1 MGRPVQHVFSRS
13 QKTGADRR
21 HQPLSREK
29 EDALRPFLLCS
40 LLLAAT
46 VGFAADLNVTVTDH
60 DSAAIIGARVEL
72 HRGDSQVA
80 GVQLTSPEGK
90 AIFRNVEPG
99 SYSVRVLAPGFG
111 ARKLDLQFP
120 QQPAVTLTLA
130 PAGPGETVVVT
141 ATRTPV
147 NPYESGAAV
156 VTLEADQLESKQPT
170 SIAEALRFLPG
181 AIVTN
186 IGQRGGLTSLFVRGG
201 ESRYNKVLIDGVP
214 ANDVGG
220 LFNPETVPMYQV
232 ERLEFVRGAESTL
245 YGSDAMTSVLE
256 VSTSTGRTRTPEIRF
271 GADGGNFSTAHGF
284 ASVAGARGRIDYNL
298 FGDQFNT
305 SGEGPNAEY
314 SSSLQGAN
322 LGVGLSDWASLR
334 VRFRHYNSGTGV
346 QSQWNFNGNP
356 LLPPDL
362 DQNTRRNVLLGSVD
376 LNFTGGTRWQ
386 HRLRGFEFNHRRFG
400 MNVISQ
406 RDCFN
411 FFIDC
416 PFINREHLNRAGFEY
431 QGDFTPRGWART
443 TFGYEFEN
451 ENGFLTENFT
461 GNLSDP
467 GDQVHGLR
475 RNHAVFA
482 QQYLAYRRL
491 SFWGGLRYVNNDS
504 FGQRVVPRAALTAL
518 LFRGADWRGPTRLR
532 VAYGEGIKEPRFE
545 ETFGIGSFI
554 LPNPNLKAEQNRS
567 LEAGLQQD
575 FGGGRYSFSTNYYHN
590 LFRNQIAFQSL
601 GPPTFAGEFINL
613 NRSLAHGAEVEFH
626 ARPLTALSIT
636 SGYVY
641 TSTEI
646 LFAPL
651 AFSPLNAEGRPL
663 LRRPRHSGS
672 LLASYSAARWGGS
685 LGGTFMGRRPD
696 SDFLFCPSPPVAACP
711 VPAID
716 HAAGYAR
723 FDFGGW
729 YALNRYV
736 TAYLNLENAFDKQY
750 EDAVGF
756 PGLGRS
762 VRAGMRFRVGGER

>member
-46 VGFAADLNVTVTDH
+46 AGLAADLTVTITDQH
-60 DSAAIIGARVEL
+60 SAAVIGARVEL
-72 HRGDSQVA
+72 QRDDLQIA
-80 GVQLTSPEGK
+80 GVQATGPEGK
-90 AIFRNVEPG
+90 AIFRELSPG
-99 SYSVRVLAPGFG
+99 RYSVQVMAPGFG
-111 ARKLDLQFP
+111 ARKLDVEFP
-120 QQPAVTLTLA
+120 QQSAITAKLA
-130 PAGPGETVVVT
+130 PAAPGQTVVVT

-156 VTLEADQLESKQPT
+156 VTLEADQLENKQPT
-170 SIAEALRFLPG
+170 SVAEALRFLPG

-186 IGQRGGLTSLFVRGG
+186 LGQRGGLTSLFVRGG

-220 LFNPETVPMYQV
+220 LFNPETTPMYEV

-245 YGSDAMTSVLE
+245 YGSDAMTSV
-256 VSTSTGRTRTPEIRF
+256 VQIFTATGKTRTPEIRF
-271 GADGGNFSTAHGF
+271 GADGGNFSTAHGY
-284 ASVAGARGRIDYNL
+284 ASIAGARGRIDYNL

-305 SGEGPNAEY
+305 QGEGPNAEY

-322 LGVGLSDWASLR
+322 IGVGLSDWASLR
-334 VRFRHYNSGTGV
+334 VRFRHHNSGTGV

-362 DQNTRRNVLLGSVD
+362 DQYTRRNVLLGSVD

-400 MNVISQ
+400 QNVISQ

-416 PFINREHLNRAGFEY
+416 PFVNREHLNRAGFEY
-431 QGDFTPRGWART
+431 QGEFAPRIWART

-461 GNLSDP
+461 GDLTDP

-475 RNHAVFA
+475 RNHALFA
-482 QQYLAYRRL
+482 QQYLAYGRF
-491 SFWGGLRYVNNDS
+491 SFWGGLRYVNNES
-504 FGQRVVPRAALTAL
+504 FGNRVVPRAALSML
-518 LFRGADWRGPTRLR
+518 LFRGAEWRGATRLR
-532 VAYGEGIKEPRFE
+532 FVYGEGIKEPRFE

-554 LPNPNLKAEQNRS
+554 LPNPDLKAEQNRS
-567 LEAGLQQD
+567 LEAGFQQE
-575 FGGGRYSFSTNYYHN
+575 FGDGRYSLSANYYHN

-613 NRSLAHGAEVEFH
+613 NRSLAHGAEVEFY

-672 LLASYSAARWGGS
+672 LLVSYSVARWGGS

-723 FDFGGW
+723 FDFGAW
-729 YALNRYV
+729 YALNRYL
-736 TAYLNLENAFDKQY
+736 TAYVNLENAFDKQY

-756 PGLGRS
+756 PSLGRS
-762 VRAGMRFRVGGER
+762 VRAGMRFRIGGEQ